1 VNGPMGNLGAAT
13 DIESGEMLREEP
25 FNGPSNQDIEAKMQ
39 RVSGDYQDLMM
50 DLAGDGGAVVREVVS
65 LLAQRINKLI
75 EKDPEA
81 KAYAR
86 LLVQIGHKINF
97 GEKIS
102 NSLIARAFEKKQ
114 APQKDSGLE

>member
-1 VNGPMGNLGAAT
+1 MNGPMGNLGAAT
-13 DIESGEMLREEP
+13 DIESGAILQEEP
-25 FNGPSNQDIEAKMQ
+25 STCHLNQDIEARMQ
-39 RVSGDYQDLMM
+39 RVAGDYQDLMM

-86 LLVQIGHKINF
+86 LLVQIGHKMNF

-102 NSLIARAFEKKQ
+102 NSLIAKAFEKKQ